1 MPKTDRWYDK
11 YPELGKLIE
20 RLRGVDEDEREA
32 IFDGIKELDK
42 DFDSELID
50 RHVMEFPMNLRRRWY
65 DRDPYSWLVIN
76 ALKYAEKPLIQ
87 KVIEYLKEK
96 LKFSV

>member
-65 DRDPYSWLVIN
+65 DRDPYSR
-76 ALKYAEKPLIQ
+76 K
-87 KVIEYLKEK
+87 
-96 LKFSV
+96 S